1 MRGPEGNK
9 ITITSF
15 PRDESLTLCLDQPV
29 AFRDDMKGF
38 LVISMNGNGTDL
50 EQDINT
56 HRTS

>member
-15 PRDESLTLCLDQPV
+15 PRDESLTSRI
-29 AFRDDMKGF
+29 AFHDDMKGF

-50 EQDINT
+50 EQVIHT
-56 HRTS
+56 HLTS